1 MKKAIRNAVIGA
13 TCATMLFAV
22 TGCQP
27 DSAEIEHFDAET
39 RPVAIATGALDEN
52 FNPFFYTSGND
63 GDVIGLTQ
71 ISMLTSDA
79 DGNIVCGEDQ
89 ATMALDYSVT
99 SYNKANQPTSGS
111 DIDHTTYEFVIKKGV
126 KDSMGYDMGILDV
139 LFNLYVYLDPVYS
152 GSSTIYSTNIK
163 GLKAY
168 RAQQEIDD
176 DSSVNV
182 EDEYRGAAQTRISDI
197 IAYDNTSPT
206 KSWDDVK
213 DDVQLVAERFKK
225 SLETDWTSV
234 VGTVSSYSDEFRF
247 TEDWEVY
254 MWNEGIADYQYKIN
268 GLGNDERIKDDQGKF
283 YTTLD
288 AEVAPDAKPDT
299 ENKLQKNCRTIMER
313 ASKDKDG
320 NELTGTEREAAIK
333 EAAVNFVFENY
344 FRKVG
349 GLYQRTETGRIS
361 AILGSSF
368 SSDILTAFIRDE
380 MTKRADSSDGM
391 KVNSISGI
399 TTDKVTE
406 FNGKMGVDLKGE
418 EYDLLRIVINKVDPA
433 AIYNFAFT
441 VAPLH
446 YYSGEFGGVDYV
458 KQARE
463 NWQDPNV
470 DNRFGVCFMNS
481 DFMDKVIGSADKNV
495 PVGAGAYKM
504 KEGES
509 KFYDGSMVRYQRN
522 EYFETLGSEI
532 ENAKI
537 KYLNYV
543 YTTDDT
549 MLDKL
554 KNRTIDY
561 GQPQC
566 TDTNVKQISDVEHL
580 NSRNYAANGFGYVGI
595 NPTYVPDREVRIAI
609 MLAMNPQFYIVN
621 EYYTPQYSEPIYR
634 PTSSTNFLKN
644 YDNANGNAL
653 TTAYKFQQG
662 SALIKSTTLEWGD
675 NTKKIQQLVE
685 SAGWTRKDNNST
697 YEKDGKKLS
706 LTFTIAGESADH
718 PAMQM
723 FREAANLLNPLG
735 FDITVKNDINALVSL
750 ATGKLAVWAA
760 AWSTGIDPD
769 MYQIY
774 HKDSTASSTRNWGY
788 ATIMNNPT
796 IYKEENEI
804 LTDLSEQIDL
814 ARSFTQESY
823 RAEYYINALN
833 YVMELAVEL
842 PTYQRHDLGVYNNK
856 VINPSSLNQKP
867 SANAGLLFKIWELD
881 YN

>member
-1 MKKAIRNAVIGA
+1 MKKAIRNVVIGA
-13 TCATMLFAV
+13 TCATMLFAM
-22 TGCQP
+22 TGCTP
-27 DSAEIEHFDAET
+27 DEIEHFDAET

-63 GDVIGLTQ
+63 GDVIGMTQ
-71 ISMLTSDA
+71 ISMLTSNA
-79 DGNIVCGEDQ
+79 DGEIVCGEDQ
-89 ATMALDYSVT
+89 ATMALDYSVKSYDAAGQEASGT
-99 SYNKANQPTSGS
+99 S
-111 DIDHTTYEFVIKKGV
+111 IDHTTYEFVIKKGV
-126 KDSMGYDMGILDV
+126 KDSTGYEMGILDV

-163 GLKAY
+163 GLKSY

-182 EDEYRGAAQTRISDI
+182 EDRYRAAAQQRISNI
-197 IAYDNTSPT
+197 LAYDNTNPT

-213 DDVQLVAERFKK
+213 DDVQLVAKRFKEG
-225 SLETDWTSV
+225 LEKDWTSV
-234 VGTVSSYSDEFRF
+234 VGTVSSYKEFRF

-268 GLGNDERIKDDQGKF
+268 SLNNKERMKDEQGRF
-283 YTTLD
+283 YTTLEAP
-288 AEVAPDAKPDT
+288 AEGAMQGT
-299 ENKLQKNCRTIMER
+299 EDQTYIRKRIMEP
-313 ASKDKDG
+313 KLEG
-320 NELTGTEREAAIK
+320 LTGTERDAAMK
-333 EAAVNFVFENY
+333 TAAVDFVFENY
-344 FRKVG
+344 FKKVNG
-349 GLYQRTETGRIS
+349 IYQGQATGMLS
-361 AILGSSF
+361 SILQSSF
-368 SSDILTAFIRDE
+368 SADILTAFIRDE
-380 MTKRADSSDGM
+380 MSHNSTGSEGM
-391 KVNSISGI
+391 PIKSISGI
-399 TTDKVTE
+399 TTDKVTS
-406 FNGKMGVDLKGE
+406 FKGKDLGG

-441 VAPLH
+441 VAPMH
-446 YYSGEFGGVDYV
+446 YYSGKFDDGKGKGEKDYV
-458 KQARE
+458 AFAQE
-463 NWQDPNV
+463 NWQDSNAE
-470 DNRFGVCFMNS
+470 NRFGVCFMNA
-481 DFMDKVIGSADKNV
+481 DFMDGVIGSSAKNV

-522 EYFETLGSEI
+522 EYFTTLGSGI

-549 MLDKL
+549 IIESL
-554 KNRTIDY
+554 KNGTIDY

-566 TDTNVKQISDVEHL
+566 TKTNVEQISGVEHL

-609 MLAMNPQFYIVN
+609 MLAMNPQSYIVDG
-621 EYYTPQYSEPIYR
+621 YYTTQYSEPIYR

-644 YDNANGNAL
+644 YDNENGNAL
-653 TTAYKFQQG
+653 SRPYVFKKG
-662 SALIKSTTLEWGD
+662 VCDENGDIGNVTLEWTD
-675 NTKKIQQLVE
+675 TKKGLIQDLVA
-685 SAGWTRKDNNST
+685 SAGWTRKDNNSK
-697 YEKDGKKLS
+697 YEKNGKTLS

-723 FREAANLLNPLG
+723 FREAANQLNPLG

-774 HKDSTASSTRNWGY
+774 HKDSNASSTRNWGY
-788 ATIMNNPT
+788 STIMSNLDTFP
-796 IYKEENEI
+796 EENEI
-804 LTDLSEQIDL
+804 LTHLSGQIDL
-814 ARSFTQESY
+814 ARSYTDQKY
-823 RAEYYINALN
+823 RAQYYINALN
-833 YVMELAVEL
+833 DVMELAVEL

-856 VINPSSLNQKP
+856 VINQNSLNQKA
-867 SANAGLLFKIWELD
+867 SANAGLLYKIWELD